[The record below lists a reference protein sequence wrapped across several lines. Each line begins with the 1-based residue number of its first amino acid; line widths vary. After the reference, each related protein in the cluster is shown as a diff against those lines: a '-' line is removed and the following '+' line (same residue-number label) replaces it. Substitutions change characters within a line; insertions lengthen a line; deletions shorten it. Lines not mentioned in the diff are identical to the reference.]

1 MTPRADVCLHSLK
14 GVLQQMLGER
24 GLSISMSEA
33 LSMALLDPAQLEKTV
48 LHLAQNAAETVGAD
62 WHMAIEIAPACV
74 PGTAAGEPEWGRIR
88 LVHNG
93 NGMAEDVQRRAF
105 DPFFTTKTDGQRAGL
120 GLSLC
125 SASSS
130 KVASTSSW
138 GASG

>member
-74 PGTAAGEPEWGRIR
+74 PGTAAGSRSG
-88 LVHNG
+88 
-93 NGMAEDVQRRAF
+93 A
-105 DPFFTTKTDGQRAGL
+105 
-120 GLSLC
+120 
-125 SASSS
+125 
-130 KVASTSSW
+130 
-138 GASG
+138 ASGSSTMGTAWPKTCSGALSSPSSPRRRMASAQGSV